1 MLGPRCRTGFSLVM
15 ARGGSSLVA
24 VPELLTVGAALVV
37 EGGLQGTQASLAAAL
52 GLESTGPIAVA
63 AGLNCPAT

>member
-1 MLGPRCRTGFSLVM
+1 M

-24 VPELLTVGAALVV
+24 VPELLTVGAPLVV